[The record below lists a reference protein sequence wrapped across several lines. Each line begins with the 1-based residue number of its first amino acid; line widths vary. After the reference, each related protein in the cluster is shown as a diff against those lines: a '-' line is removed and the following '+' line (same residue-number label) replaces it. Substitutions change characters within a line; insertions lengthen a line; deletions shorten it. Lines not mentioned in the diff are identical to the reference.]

1 MSDFRVGEPDSLQRG
16 LRFLKA
22 ECEPDERCWLG
33 SSSSSGTRTCTM
45 PYTKDI
51 RDYLVRNHISV
62 EVKISSAGGNKRWK
76 CRMCSKEFCSSQS
89 RMVGHLIGGVGISKC
104 KNMSDEAVVAFLRF
118 REARR
123 EGQGLDLV
131 ALSNEREN
139 AALSERLNGGNGFV
153 GEGALVE
160 VRGGG
165 GGSFPAGQE
174 GVAAL
179 DEGVVQML
187 YDTGATP
194 EIVRYMPLL
203 SYHLRMKE
211 GTFVSTLYTVITA
224 LLYTSLVPLVLVCP
238 FVLMLCSL
246 C

>member
-1 MSDFRVGEPDSLQRG
+1 
-16 LRFLKA
+16 
-22 ECEPDERCWLG
+22 
-33 SSSSSGTRTCTM
+33 M

-51 RDYLVRNHISV
+51 RDYLVRNHISI
-62 EVKISSAGGNKRWK
+62 EVKVSSAGGNKRWK

-123 EGQGLDLV
+123 EGHGLDLV

-139 AALSERLNGGNGFV
+139 IALSDRINGGNGFV

-160 VRGGG
+160 IRTGGG
-165 GGSFPAGQE
+165 GPVSAGQE

-179 DEGVVQML
+179 DEGVALML
-187 YDTGATP
+187 HETGASP
-194 EIVRYMPLL
+194 QIVRYVPMHSIHFGIVCEGRSL
-203 SYHLRMKE
+203 SFVDRLPMCLESNHTRHSTQLTMKLDRN
-211 GTFVSTLYTVITA
+211 GQKRT
-224 LLYTSLVPLVLVCP
+224 
-238 FVLMLCSL
+238 
-246 C
+246 